1 MKHKTFLSWAAVIFW
16 MAVIFVLS
24 SQAAEQ
30 SDRLSTSI
38 AENVTKIAERTVS
51 TWDMS
56 IKKLN
61 YIVRKNAHFFSYL
74 LLGVLM
80 INALRESG
88 VYGGK
93 AIIMAFLACL
103 LYAISDETHQLFVP
117 GRGGQVKDV
126 VIDSAGAAAGIGVY
140 MICSKALNLKKQMT
154 NDRG

>member
-1 MKHKTFLSWAAVIFW
+1 MKHKKYLSWAAVIFW

-30 SDRLSTSI
+30 SDRLSISI
-38 AENVTKIAERTVS
+38 AENVTKIAEKAVPK
-51 TWDMS
+51 WDIS

-74 LLGVLM
+74 ILGVLM

-88 VYGGK
+88 VYGRK
-93 AIIMAFLACL
+93 AVMIAFLACL

-117 GRGGQVKDV
+117 GRGGQIKDV
-126 VIDSAGAAAGIGVY
+126 LIDSAGAAAGIGVY